1 MQHMKSFVL
10 SFVMSA
16 MAVVACG
23 QSSPLSAGFHLGGAN
38 YLGEIGGK
46 FDPRASVI
54 DANIITTSPSAGVFL
69 RYAANDRVRV
79 SGEVNYVHIRQS
91 DSNAE
96 DPARQARNLNFRNRM
111 FEFGFRSDF
120 TVFSMSNQ
128 QGMRN
133 YTRPGRLSFNV
144 FVFTGCYG
152 VLHNPQAQVT
162 HDPDNQWGDRWF
174 DLRPLRT
181 EGQVEEYATII
192 AAIPLGIG
200 MEFGMGNGWTMG
212 VEASWRG
219 TFTDYLDDISG
230 MYADPTALT
239 PLAEAISSQSSEAV
253 IASINDPETGSVGNH
268 RYSEGGT
275 YRGNPETNDS
285 YGTIQFTFAKSID
298 TRTSFERALDHISR
312 RR

>member
-1 MQHMKSFVL
+1 MRRTQRGKLGTSTF
-10 SFVMSA
+10 A
-16 MAVVACG
+16 IACLNLDFEVISR
-23 QSSPLSAGFHLGGAN
+23 SSVSPIDRACA
-38 YLGEIGGK
+38 ITQ
-46 FDPRASVI
+46 DPEG
-54 DANIITTSPSAGVFL
+54 SPS
-69 RYAANDRVRV
+69 
-79 SGEVNYVHIRQS
+79 
-91 DSNAE
+91 
-96 DPARQARNLNFRNRM
+96 
-111 FEFGFRSDF
+111 
-120 TVFSMSNQ
+120 MS
-128 QGMRN
+128 
-133 YTRPGRLSFNV
+133 

-152 VLHNPQAQVT
+152 VLHNPQARVT
-162 HDPDNQWGDRWF
+162 HDPDNLWGDRWF

-253 IASINDPETGSVGNH
+253 IASINDPGTGSVGNH